1 MKIKTASSSLLLFS
15 FSISA
20 ADPTRISSA
29 LQPYVDKHEL
39 AGAVTLVVSKDSIL
53 NLESIGY
60 SDIAAKK
67 KMQTDAIF
75 WIASMSKPVAASALM
90 MLVDEGRVGLD
101 DPVQKYLPQ
110 FSPRV
115 MTVNGN
121 HNAVQLQKPQH
132 TITVRRLLTHTSGMP
147 FSSAIEQPTLDAFPL
162 AVGVQ
167 SYSLEVLRHEPGSD
181 YQYSNAGINTIGRI
195 IEVVSSMSYEKF
207 LQTRIFEPLGMKD
220 TTFWPSDVQLTRLAK
235 SYKPEETARLFEETV
250 ITQLHYPLND
260 RKRRFP
266 MPAGGLFSTASDLA
280 KFCQMVL
287 SKGSYEGKQY
297 LSASAVEEMARNQV
311 DLTNMPNREVLTKV
325 NQGYGL
331 GWRTYA
337 SGVFGHTGAYGTDL
351 RIDPKSGIAM
361 VWLVQHAGFLGEG
374 KKSREAFEAAVAKEF
389 VAKADPE
396 MRLDGKVHSSHSG
409 AMPYG
414 RSRR

>member
-1 MKIKTASSSLLLFS
+1 MKAKVALASSLLLC
-15 FSISA
+15 FSISE
-20 ADPTRISSA
+20 ADPSRIASA

-39 AGAVTLVVSKDSIL
+39 AGAVTLVVSRDKIL
-53 NLESIGY
+53 SLESIGY
-60 SDIAAKK
+60 ADIAAKK

-75 WIASMSKPVAASALM
+75 WIASMSKPIAASALM
-90 MLVDEGRVGLD
+90 MLVDEGKVGLD

-110 FSPRV
+110 FSPRIMAV
-115 MTVNGN
+115 SGDHT
-121 HNAVQLQKPQH
+121 AVQMQKPQH
-132 TITVRRLLTHTSGMP
+132 TITLRLLLTHTSGMP
-147 FSSAIEQPTLDAFPL
+147 FSSAIEKPTLDAFPL

-167 SYSLEVLRHEPGSD
+167 SYSLEALRYEPGSD

-207 LQTRIFEPLGMKD
+207 LQTRLFEPLGMKD
-220 TTFWPSDVQLTRLAK
+220 TTFWPSDAQLTRLAK
-235 SYKPEETARLFEETV
+235 SYKPDETARSLEETV

-287 SKGSYEGKQY
+287 SKGSYQGKRY
-297 LSASAVEEMARNQV
+297 LSAAAVEEMTRNQV
-311 DLTNMPNREVLTKV
+311 DLTNMPNREVLTNL

-331 GWRTYA
+331 GWRTYS
-337 SGVFGHTGAYGTDL
+337 SGVFGHTGAYATDL

-374 KKSREAFEAAVAKEF
+374 KKGREAFEAAVAEGF
-389 VAKADPE
+389 APEADPDT
-396 MRLDGKVHSSHSG
+396 RSSG
-409 AMPYG
+409 L
-414 RSRR
+414 